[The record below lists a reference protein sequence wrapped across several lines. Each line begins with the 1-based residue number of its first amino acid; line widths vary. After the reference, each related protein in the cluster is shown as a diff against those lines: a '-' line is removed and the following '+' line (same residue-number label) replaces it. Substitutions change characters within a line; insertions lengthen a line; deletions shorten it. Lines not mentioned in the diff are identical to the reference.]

1 MSTLPAIGGALAA
14 SARFLVPAWRGAFAA
29 LLLVILGL
37 TLAIGARL
45 GALGAGAADVW
56 GFATTLLLLVARG
69 ALWRL
74 AMGVGRPGPGGLQ
87 LGVVEGRLLIVAA
100 LRLLFLSVL
109 GLLMFVLVL
118 AVAFAAASSGHGFVV
133 SQIATWAPAV
143 DVRGRV
149 LVTIVTLAGA
159 AGIAWAALRISLAEA
174 ATVASAKVKLLES
187 WPLTRGRVLAILI
200 SSAVLAAPL
209 LLLRA
214 AAYTP
219 LGAWAISAVGGLW
232 IGGVWVPMSVGLMAY
247 FYSIRVPPAQP

>member
-1 MSTLPAIGGALAA
+1 VSTLPAIGGALAA

-118 AVAFAAASSGHGFVV
+118 AVAFAA
-133 SQIATWAPAV
+133 TWAPAV
-143 DVRGRV
+143 AVRGRV